1 MKYIN
6 FNKISLVLLVV
17 FLSSCSGFLDKKP
30 LGQLTSDN
38 FFETEEQAVWATNA
52 IYNQLRDWD
61 VSVFSTI
68 GLTDIISDDAD
79 KGSTPTDASFLSEL
93 DNFTFD
99 AENIAFGG
107 VWRGHF
113 RGIYRANIVIDRI
126 PEIEM
131 DEGLKARL
139 LGEARF
145 LRAFFY
151 FRLVRWFGDLPLID
165 HILKNDEYEQARVD
179 KSEIYSFIIDDLNYA
194 RENLPAKYD
203 SKNTGRI
210 TSGAATGLLA
220 KVYLTI
226 KDYQNAEKY
235 AMEVINSGQY
245 ALYPSYQKLFMIE
258 GENCEE
264 SIFEIQASAFET
276 GGGGT
281 QYNEVQGVRGTP
293 NLGWGFN
300 RPSDDLVKAYEPGDP
315 RRDATIL
322 YPGEILPDGSAV
334 VEDNP
339 NILNERYNQKAWVPA
354 HSGGNGNGPGNIRVL
369 RYADILLIAAEALN
383 ENDNPTEAL
392 KYLNMVRARARGNN
406 NFILKDISET
416 DKFKLREIIY
426 HERRVELAM
435 EQHRWFDLIREGN
448 VADIMT
454 ALDKV
459 FIIGKHELM
468 PIPQSEI
475 DLSGGTMTQNPGY

>member
-145 LRAFFY
+145 LRAFF
-151 FRLVRWFGDLPLID
+151 
-165 HILKNDEYEQARVD
+165 
-179 KSEIYSFIIDDLNYA
+179 
-194 RENLPAKYD
+194 
-203 SKNTGRI
+203 
-210 TSGAATGLLA
+210 
-220 KVYLTI
+220 
-226 KDYQNAEKY
+226 
-235 AMEVINSGQY
+235 
-245 ALYPSYQKLFMIE
+245 
-258 GENCEE
+258 
-264 SIFEIQASAFET
+264 
-276 GGGGT
+276 
-281 QYNEVQGVRGTP
+281 
-293 NLGWGFN
+293 
-300 RPSDDLVKAYEPGDP
+300 
-315 RRDATIL
+315 
-322 YPGEILPDGSAV
+322 
-334 VEDNP
+334 
-339 NILNERYNQKAWVPA
+339 
-354 HSGGNGNGPGNIRVL
+354 
-369 RYADILLIAAEALN
+369 
-383 ENDNPTEAL
+383 
-392 KYLNMVRARARGNN
+392 
-406 NFILKDISET
+406 
-416 DKFKLREIIY
+416 
-426 HERRVELAM
+426 
-435 EQHRWFDLIREGN
+435 
-448 VADIMT
+448 
-454 ALDKV
+454 
-459 FIIGKHELM
+459 
-468 PIPQSEI
+468 
-475 DLSGGTMTQNPGY
+475 